1 MSNFIDKIKEELES
15 VLSITDSYDVKGKIE
30 SAMNHADE
38 AMDKWLVRLAMSKW
52 SMQICIGFGVSLLLI
67 GYGFGKVV

>member
-1 MSNFIDKIKEELES
+1 MSDFINSIKDELES
-15 VLSITDSYDVKGKIE
+15 IKTMTNSDEVKA
-30 SAMNHADE
+30 SVNAALNHADE

-52 SMQICIGFGVSLLLI
+52 SMQITIGFGVSLLLI